1 MACVACQIT
10 APAGGGFL
18 APLTSY
24 TEAACAASP
33 SCPSTYYLNHTASA
47 CQSCVARQSAV
58 CASGTFLH
66 GQGCLGSSAPF
77 DLTHPSA
84 DCRACSVDPSTLAEG
99 TYLLTTA
106 GGGCQPQD
114 CPTIPLGSYP
124 DPARPCAG
132 SSSGAYLTCP
142 AGCPPGTYNTDRNVV
157 CNTAHFF
164 SCARCDYDA
173 PPGYW
178 YTTAAGTNCSAD
190 QNVRPSQCP
199 PGSYCVGG
207 PAPPTLCPSGLT
219 STPGASVSEA
229 CFCRVGY
236 AKQRSTSG
244 VPVCVAV
251 VCADTSAL
259 ASPGVCSF
267 PKSPLWL
274 APWLLYSELM
284 PPLNRSRL
292 VVSVLPGAGPRHPH
306 HQLHPLRRWARA
318 RHHGGGRVLRL
329 PRRGL
334 RRAVTQ

>member
-1 MACVACQIT
+1 MACVACQIA

-33 SCPSTYYLNHTASA
+33 SCPSTFYLNHTASA

-58 CASGTFLH
+58 CPTGTFLH

-77 DLTHPSA
+77 DLAHP

-124 DPARPCAG
+124 DPDRRCAG

-142 AGCPPGTYNTDRNVV
+142 AGCPSGTYNTDRNVV

-178 YTTAAGTNCSAD
+178 G
-190 QNVRPSQCP
+190 
-199 PGSYCVGG
+199 
-207 PAPPTLCPSGLT
+207 APRDRSRSRDVDVDPRTLPKRVDLKEE
-219 STPGASVSEA
+219 PRGASA
-229 CFCRVGY
+229 HYRG
-236 AKQRSTSG
+236 AKG
-244 VPVCVAV
+244 
-251 VCADTSAL
+251 
-259 ASPGVCSF
+259 
-267 PKSPLWL
+267 
-274 APWLLYSELM
+274 
-284 PPLNRSRL
+284 
-292 VVSVLPGAGPRHPH
+292 
-306 HQLHPLRRWARA
+306 
-318 RHHGGGRVLRL
+318 
-329 PRRGL
+329 
-334 RRAVTQ
+334 